1 MKSVYVMSSTF
12 CAFVCVLSW
21 LSVGQA
27 VSQEEQN
34 TSSLTLLCWMHL
46 AVYRVPSEDSVLT
59 CAGAAP
65 LDHEVTHENVV
76 DKHSCDKVSGER
88 SQQLSTN

>member
-1 MKSVYVMSSTF
+1 MCAELVVSRTGCVPRGAKHFLSHFIVLDASS
-12 CAFVCVLSW
+12 S
-21 LSVGQA
+21 
-27 VSQEEQN
+27 
-34 TSSLTLLCWMHL
+34 
-46 AVYRVPSEDSVLT
+46 RVPSEDSVLT

-76 DKHSCDKVSGER
+76 DKHSCDMVSGER